1 MNDDTQERSWRSRP
15 PAPVLQASSLGAAL
29 CTCPDP
35 KYSVR
40 QGRSQNTHVVA
51 LLCTRRRFVV
61 SELVRPG
68 RPGLGDISHRI
79 TDVLSLFIFVGTQ
92 GLPKIFHSIL

>member
-1 MNDDTQERSWRSRP
+1 M
-15 PAPVLQASSLGAAL
+15 
-29 CTCPDP
+29 
-35 KYSVR
+35 
-40 QGRSQNTHVVA
+40 
-51 LLCTRRRFVV
+51 